1 MKKIILIL
9 QFMILCS
16 FMLATPVYAEEE
28 DTYNPEYEESPSF
41 FSGESVSPYIV
52 IGAGAFII
60 ILWILPGKKKK
71 EKGGFIPED
80 NNKVEDQII
89 EHGIER
95 EKEEVIEL
103 LDSSFDHVIQKYL
116 PDKTEDDLL
125 DDFYQIFIGIQKA
138 WRDFDY
144 RSLEKYCSSDL
155 YGLYA
160 SELEKIKEMNCQNIM
175 SDFQLVSS
183 AIRGIEEK
191 DGKVVADVYMCV
203 SFKDY
208 VLNLDTQEVIK
219 GDKENAQQNKYD
231 LEFIMYLDGTDT
243 CPKCG
248 KELTSRECSS
258 CHTIVEK
265 KKDCF
270 ILNQQGVMGK

>member
-1 MKKIILIL
+1 MKKLIL
-9 QFMILCS
+9 FMILCS
-16 FMLATPVYAEEE
+16 FMWVTPVYAEEE

-231 LEFIMYLDGTDT
+231 LEFIMYLDGTNT
-243 CPKCG
+243 CPNCG